1 MIFFDI
7 NEYQNLEG
15 KRFKL
20 PSLGG
25 QWKVIFDF
33 KPTEYV
39 REERERIVMSLVLYH
54 NNPRF
59 KYLRLRLAIGSSKI
73 CLHSCDIV
81 NHPTPVGESKI
92 TIESNE
98 LPEVGKWTR
107 VEISHQKEDD
117 KYFLYLTVGGKE
129 LGRKEVTSGELR
141 GPAGTLVN
149 IGKSNIENY
158 LISIQPGLVRRL
170 IALGK

>member
-1 MIFFDI
+1 
-7 NEYQNLEG
+7 
-15 KRFKL
+15 
-20 PSLGG
+20 
-25 QWKVIFDF
+25 
-33 KPTEYV
+33 
-39 REERERIVMSLVLYH
+39 MSLVLYH
-54 NNPRF
+54 NNRRIIEQD
-59 KYLRLRLAIGSSKI
+59 KYLGLAIGSSKI

-81 NHPTPVGESKI
+81 NHATPVGESQI

-117 KYFLYLTVGGKE
+117 KYFLYLAVGGKE

-141 GPAGTLVN
+141 GPAGTVVN
-149 IGKSNIENY
+149 GNIKNFP
-158 LISIQPGLVRRL
+158 IPIQPGLFRRL

>member
-1 MIFFDI
+1 M
-7 NEYQNLEG
+7 
-15 KRFKL
+15 

-54 NNPRF
+54 NNRRF
-59 KYLRLRLAIGSSKI
+59 KYLGLAIGSSKI

-81 NHPTPVGESKI
+81 KDDVSRYVQSTPKF

-107 VEISHQKEDD
+107 VEISHEKEED

-129 LGRKEVTSGELR
+129 LGKSDITFAESRAAPPTDTFLR
-141 GPAGTLVN
+141 IGTDDVRRDT
-149 IGKSNIENY
+149 
-158 LISIQPGLVRRL
+158 QPGFVRRL
-170 IALGK
+170 VALRK

>member
-1 MIFFDI
+1 
-7 NEYQNLEG
+7 
-15 KRFKL
+15 
-20 PSLGG
+20 
-25 QWKVIFDF
+25 
-33 KPTEYV
+33 
-39 REERERIVMSLVLYH
+39 MSLVLYH
-54 NNPRF
+54 NNRRIIEQD
-59 KYLRLRLAIGSSKI
+59 KYLGLAIGSSKI

-81 NHPTPVGESKI
+81 NRESKI

-117 KYFLYLTVGGKE
+117 KYFLYLTVGGNE

-158 LISIQPGLVRRL
+158 PISIQPGLVRRL

>member
-1 MIFFDI
+1 M
-7 NEYQNLEG
+7 
-15 KRFKL
+15 

-33 KPTEYV
+33 KLTEYV
-39 REERERIVMSLVLYH
+39 QEERERIVMSLVLYH
-54 NNPRF
+54 NSRRF
-59 KYLRLRLAIGSSKI
+59 KCLGLAIGSSKI

-107 VEISHQKEDD
+107 VEISHEKEED

-129 LGRKEVTSGELR
+129 LGKSDVTFAESR
-141 GPAGTLVN
+141 AAPPASTFLHLNVT
-149 IGKSNIENY
+149 KT
-158 LISIQPGLVRRL
+158 QPGFVRRL
-170 IALGK
+170 VALRK